1 MQTEVHGANRF
12 SVLVV
17 DDDQEISKLL
27 RRNLEDKD
35 TEVVE
40 AASGFECIRILRQ
53 AKVDLILLD
62 VRLPDFNGW
71 GILSLLRLTEP
82 LCHTPVIVVSVE
94 PPDTAL
100 IEKLKPDDYI
110 QKPFDM
116 RDLLERV
123 RKIIGSRDANQ

>member
-27 RRNLEDKD
+27 KRNLEDKD

-82 LCHTPVIVVSVE
+82 LHNIPVIVVSVE
-94 PPDTAL
+94 PPDTGL

-110 QKPFDM
+110 QKPFDL